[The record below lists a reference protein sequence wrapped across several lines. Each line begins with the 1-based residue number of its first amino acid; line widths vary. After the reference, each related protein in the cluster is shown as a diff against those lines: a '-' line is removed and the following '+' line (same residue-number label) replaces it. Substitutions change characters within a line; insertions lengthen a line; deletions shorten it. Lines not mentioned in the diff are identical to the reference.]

1 MVCRRRA
8 DGGRSVAGV
17 FAYRKTAQQLTRLNE
32 LVPVIERETLSPPTT
47 VSFGD
52 SSTKTAAILVN
63 GFNGLGIHTLL
74 SVLKMFPGVFR
85 SFVFIQ
91 AGVLD
96 ARNGIP
102 CWNRTSLL
110 MAVRKR
116 FCKPPPELLG
126 QRDDNEAR
134 SGTYSGKKRFNS
146 GVVMTRSRNVKV
158 PLFLAS

>member
-74 SVLKMFPGVFR
+74 SLLKIFPGVLR
-85 SFVFIQ
+85 DFVFIL
-91 AGVLD
+91 VSFLV
-96 ARNGIP
+96 ARN
-102 CWNRTSLL
+102 S
-110 MAVRKR
+110 
-116 FCKPPPELLG
+116 
-126 QRDDNEAR
+126 
-134 SGTYSGKKRFNS
+134 
-146 GVVMTRSRNVKV
+146 V
-158 PLFLAS
+158 P